1 MPQDAIAIA
10 NDHAGTEL
18 KKVLAA
24 ALAERG
30 IAVVDLGTTTGD
42 SVDYPDYAKAM
53 ADALSD
59 GRAARGILICGT
71 GIGIAMAANRFRH
84 VRAAPVHD
92 VSTARLARE
101 HNDANVLALGARF
114 IGVELAKEC
123 LDTFLATPF
132 GGGRHVRRV
141 AKMS

>member
-18 KKVLAA
+18 KRILAA
-24 ALAERG
+24 ELAGRG
-30 IAVVDLGTTTGD
+30 IAVVDLGTDGSQ

-53 ADALSD
+53 AEALAD
-59 GRAARGILICGT
+59 GRAGRGVLVCGT
-71 GIGIAMAANRFRH
+71 GIGIAMAANRYRH
-84 VRAAPVHD
+84 LRAAPVHD

-114 IGVELAKEC
+114 IGAELAKEC
-123 LDTFLATPF
+123 LAVFLDTPF
-132 GGGRHVRRV
+132 GGGRHVGRV

>member
-18 KKVLAA
+18 KRVLAGE
-24 ALAERG
+24 LAKRG
-30 IAVVDLGTTTGD
+30 IAVLDLGTDGTQ
-42 SVDYPDYAKAM
+42 SVDYPDYARSLAE
-53 ADALSD
+53 ALAD
-59 GRAARGILICGT
+59 GRAGRGVLVCGS

-92 VSTARLARE
+92 VTTARLARE
-101 HNDANVLALGARF
+101 HNDANVIAFGART

-123 LDTFLATPF
+123 LEVFLQTPF
-132 GGGRHVRRV
+132 GGGRHAGRV

>member
-30 IAVVDLGTTTGD
+30 IPVVDLGTNSAE

-59 GRAARGILICGT
+59 GRAGRGLLICGT
-71 GIGIAMAANRFRH
+71 GIGIAMAANRYRH
-84 VRAAPVHD
+84 LRAAPVHD

-114 IGVELAKEC
+114 IGAELAKEC
-123 LDTFLATPF
+123 LETFLTTPF
-132 GGGRHVRRV
+132 GGGRHARRV